1 MMGHHSKT
9 LLFSGQFSVVDD
21 EAQVDDLMSILK
33 NEVGNKRNKN
43 VDILSL
49 ASQICLKL
57 NGKIMFFFFSLT
69 TQKLTLGHFLY
80 LGPRIIL
87 TTKKLFDPLY
97 QNYFRVTL
105 HQLQEWQGQD
115 RDVRHAGAGQHLVAR
130 V

>member
-49 ASQICLKL
+49 ASQICLRL
-57 NGKIMFFFFSLT
+57 NGKIMFFFFSQNT
-69 TQKLTLGHFLY
+69 KTYFQPFCVSWSKDNINSTE
-80 LGPRIIL
+80 II
-87 TTKKLFDPLY
+87 
-97 QNYFRVTL
+97 
-105 HQLQEWQGQD
+105 
-115 RDVRHAGAGQHLVAR
+115 
-130 V
+130 

>member
-43 VDILSL
+43 VDVLSL

-57 NGKIMFFFFSLT
+57 NGKIMFFFFSQNT
-69 TQKLTLGHFLY
+69 KTYSRPFCVSY
-80 LGPRIIL
+80 SPRIIL

-105 HQLQEWQGQD
+105 HQL
-115 RDVRHAGAGQHLVAR
+115 
-130 V
+130 